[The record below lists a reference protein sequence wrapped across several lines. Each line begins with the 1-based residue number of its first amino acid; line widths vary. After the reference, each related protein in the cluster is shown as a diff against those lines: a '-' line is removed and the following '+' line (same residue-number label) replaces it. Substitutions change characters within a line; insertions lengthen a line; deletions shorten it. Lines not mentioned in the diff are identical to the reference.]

1 MGKRSLYIIIVGFIM
16 ISIISCKSYNEVQ
29 YAEFYQKCPKD
40 TFELY
45 FVSNPNLFRKL
56 LSICEAKH
64 EEFWDEKVCY
74 VEFIANRD
82 EIIMHLSSCLKPLGI
97 NYYPIYFRPGVAF
110 FDGKLIYVDKY
121 FIDNDIFSSMNKDT
135 ILAST
140 QTAHFSETNCYFDS
154 LYNFKKAEK
163 FESIYVD

>member
-82 EIIMHLSSCLKPLGI
+82 LQTLSCEKLVDLI
-97 NYYPIYFRPGVAF
+97 N
-110 FDGKLIYVDKY
+110 L
-121 FIDNDIFSSMNKDT
+121 
-135 ILAST
+135 
-140 QTAHFSETNCYFDS
+140 
-154 LYNFKKAEK
+154 
-163 FESIYVD
+163 